1 MALTLED
8 LVIRQGPFSLTASLS
23 VEQGEMVAVIG
34 PSGAGKST
42 LINAIAGFLPVQGR
56 VVLDGVDLTDKPPSD
71 RPVAI
76 LFQDNN
82 LFPHLTI
89 AQNVGLGVRPDLKL
103 SEAQNRNVQVA
114 LEKVGL
120 ADMGARK
127 PAALSGGQQSRAALA
142 RVLVQGKPV
151 ILLDEPFAAL
161 GPALRVEMLDL
172 VAQVAADTNA
182 TVLMVSHAPEDAR
195 RIAGQTI
202 VVADGK
208 AHPPQ
213 PTDALFAD
221 PPQALVDYLGD
232 R

>member
-127 PAALSGGQQSRAALA
+127 PAGLSGGQQSRAALA